1 MFEKF
6 LNLIFPNVCGFCNR
20 IDKNS
25 LCKHCEKMISKYKL
39 NYIEN
44 CKDDKTKYFDFCFSA
59 LKYEGIIRDKII
71 SYKFGEKSYLY
82 KTFTKII
89 INNKKIC
96 RFIKLYDIII
106 PVPMFKSKQ
115 SVRGYNQSMLV
126 AKEISRQAGIKY
138 LSDALI
144 KIKDTNVQST
154 LNKQKRLNNVKNAFK
169 VQKQDIIKG
178 KKIIILDDIYTT
190 GSTVNECSKVLKQAG
205 AKEIFVITIARD

>member
-1 MFEKF
+1 
-6 LNLIFPNVCGFCNR
+6 
-20 IDKNS
+20 
-25 LCKHCEKMISKYKL
+25 
-39 NYIEN
+39 
-44 CKDDKTKYFDFCFSA
+44 
-59 LKYEGIIRDKII
+59 
-71 SYKFGEKSYLY
+71 
-82 KTFTKII
+82 
-89 INNKKIC
+89 
-96 RFIKLYDIII
+96 
-106 PVPMFKSKQ
+106 
-115 SVRGYNQSMLV
+115 MLV

-205 AKEIFVITIARD
+205 AKEIFVIIIARD